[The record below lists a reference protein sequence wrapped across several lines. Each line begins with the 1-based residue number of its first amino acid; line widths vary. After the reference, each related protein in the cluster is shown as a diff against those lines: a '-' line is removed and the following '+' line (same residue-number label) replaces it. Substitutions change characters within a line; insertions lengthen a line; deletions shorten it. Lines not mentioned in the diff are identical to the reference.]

1 MQATL
6 WGEKIVVINEEIV
19 CEDPA
24 LIAFIRDKLQQNNR
38 YYTSYGQAVSFVVES
53 LGGTII
59 QRDEVEYVEGRV
71 Y

>member
-1 MQATL
+1 
-6 WGEKIVVINEEIV
+6 
-19 CEDPA
+19 

-59 QRDEVEYVEGRV
+59 QRDEVEHVEGRV

>member
-59 QRDEVEYVEGRV
+59 QRDEVEHVEGRV